1 MLRVAHMLAA
11 SVAAPAPPPSSVTL
25 AASINGGVLP
35 GGVSQPA
42 YNTWAYTFTAPA
54 LPAGYVAGRRQIFVM
69 TGTRDS
75 NGAVRNNRDTDT
87 LVQLNLVNSANSI
100 NTTLARTAMTVEVDG
115 HSDFNS
121 AVIGHIPADAVG
133 STTITVTRSYSAAG
147 GSDFMGVIV
156 IDGVATI
163 NSGVVSS
170 NNSQTSASSVSV
182 NTGAAGTAGTAQLR
196 LVVGASSN
204 SSLANP
210 IYNKN
215 ASEPT
220 YTTLGQGENGTSER
234 FGMFFNF
241 NASGG
246 AITQAINGSVST
258 SSASSNGLGHAAAL
272 INLSG

>member
-54 LPAGYVAGRRQIFVM
+54 LPAGYVAGRRQFFVM

-147 GSDFMGVIV
+147 GSDFYMLILEIIMFPLGIPSP
-156 IDGVATI
+156 A
-163 NSGVVSS
+163 
-170 NNSQTSASSVSV
+170 TSASRP
-182 NTGAAGTAGTAQLR
+182 GA
-196 LVVGASSN
+196 GAF
-204 SSLANP
+204 
-210 IYNKN
+210 I
-215 ASEPT
+215 
-220 YTTLGQGENGTSER
+220 
-234 FGMFFNF
+234 
-241 NASGG
+241 
-246 AITQAINGSVST
+246 QAFRELMVL
-258 SSASSNGLGHAAAL
+258 SSARWFV
-272 INLSG
+272 

>member
-11 SVAAPAPPPSSVTL
+11 SVAAPPPPAGSPTL
-25 AASINGGVLP
+25 TASFNSGVLP

-54 LPAGYVAGRRQIFVM
+54 LPAGYVAGRRQFFVM

-75 NGAVRNNRDTDT
+75 NGAISNNRYTNT

-100 NTTLARTAMTVEVDG
+100 NTTLVRTAMTVEVDG
-115 HSDFNS
+115 HSNFNS

-133 STTITVTRSYSAAG
+133 STTITVTRSYSAGG

-170 NNSQTSASSVSV
+170 NNTQVSTSSVSV

-204 SSLANP
+204 SSAANP

-258 SSASSNGLGHAAAL
+258 SSASTSGLGHAAAL